1 MKVDEQ
7 PRVEVTERTLNRLR
21 DYVARESLAG
31 RQVTVEQVLEQV
43 LVRALDEYERKGSE
57 R

>member
-21 DYVARESLAG
+21 DYVARLSLRG
-31 RQVTVEQVLEQV
+31 EQITLSEALE
-43 LVRALDEYERKGSE
+43 RALREREGRAE
-57 R
+57 

>member
-43 LVRALDEYERKGSE
+43 LVKALDEYERKGSE